1 MCDIISNCF
10 DCARTQA
17 RESNIMSYN
26 VVAALCKT
34 HMPVFAH
41 CKRVPC
47 ASGDTFCAN
56 LFQCIHDVACAGRG
70 FETMRVLLSP
80 WSTRFA
86 RSGSLMKGACLAG
99 HVWLAFAG
107 NTLVHACVGVSAPST
122 AFVRP
127 LEKSMRVSCGKEER
141 EFCDAD
147 KYTERGRAKIPGGEI
162 GVWDQ
167 RSYADR

>member
-1 MCDIISNCF
+1 
-10 DCARTQA
+10 
-17 RESNIMSYN
+17 
-26 VVAALCKT
+26 
-34 HMPVFAH
+34 
-41 CKRVPC
+41 
-47 ASGDTFCAN
+47 
-56 LFQCIHDVACAGRG
+56 
-70 FETMRVLLSP
+70 MRVLLSP

-162 GVWDQ
+162 GVW
-167 RSYADR
+167 AFGCVEDRAIKEATRTVEQMLLEAGLYVCVKCDGMVHFV